1 MQETNPKQENEFV
14 ALVGIDWADQKHA
27 WALQSGSGVEH
38 GILEHTPEAVE
49 DWAAELGRRF
59 PGGLIAVA
67 LEQSRGALLFMLTK
81 YAHLVL
87 FPVHPTTA
95 ASYRHGFRPSGA
107 KSDPSDAGLILELL
121 VQHRDKL
128 RRLNPDTTET
138 RTLQFLVEQRRKF
151 VDEKT
156 RYSNRL
162 TAYLKMYFPQAL
174 KWFGEIT
181 SEIAGDFLEKWPT
194 LQKAQKARPET
205 IRRFLVQHHCR
216 VKGVDNRLEDIS
228 KGVPA
233 TLDTAVI
240 RSCSMAVVALIRI
253 LRQVRDAISCYD
265 TQIETLAR
273 EHPDFAIFNSL
284 PGAGQALV
292 PRLIAALGT
301 QRERFN
307 NAGELQAYCG
317 IAPVCASSG
326 KMCWVHW
333 RWACPKFLRQTF
345 HEWAGISIRYSA
357 WAKTHY
363 QQQRAR
369 GKSRQVAIRALAFKW
384 MRIVFRCWKV
394 RQPYNDELYSQARA
408 RRSEPTPNANPIVQ
422 FQWKKCAG
430 FSKMTGVTP

>member
-162 TAYLKMYFPQAL
+162 TAYLKMY
-174 KWFGEIT
+174 
-181 SEIAGDFLEKWPT
+181 
-194 LQKAQKARPET
+194 
-205 IRRFLVQHHCR
+205 
-216 VKGVDNRLEDIS
+216 
-228 KGVPA
+228 
-233 TLDTAVI
+233 
-240 RSCSMAVVALIRI
+240 
-253 LRQVRDAISCYD
+253 
-265 TQIETLAR
+265 
-273 EHPDFAIFNSL
+273 
-284 PGAGQALV
+284 
-292 PRLIAALGT
+292 
-301 QRERFN
+301 
-307 NAGELQAYCG
+307 
-317 IAPVCASSG
+317 
-326 KMCWVHW
+326 
-333 RWACPKFLRQTF
+333 
-345 HEWAGISIRYSA
+345 
-357 WAKTHY
+357 
-363 QQQRAR
+363 
-369 GKSRQVAIRALAFKW
+369 
-384 MRIVFRCWKV
+384 
-394 RQPYNDELYSQARA
+394 
-408 RRSEPTPNANPIVQ
+408 
-422 FQWKKCAG
+422 
-430 FSKMTGVTP
+430 